1 MLWIKIYI
9 KLIVIKAA
17 ADKLEKADD
26 YNVAYDHLKEKKA
39 AWKSTENIGNNW
51 TATFDN
57 KKW

>member
-1 MLWIKIYI
+1 LIAVYKARSKECFELKFYF

-39 AWKSTENIGNNW
+39 A
-51 TATFDN
+51 
-57 KKW
+57 